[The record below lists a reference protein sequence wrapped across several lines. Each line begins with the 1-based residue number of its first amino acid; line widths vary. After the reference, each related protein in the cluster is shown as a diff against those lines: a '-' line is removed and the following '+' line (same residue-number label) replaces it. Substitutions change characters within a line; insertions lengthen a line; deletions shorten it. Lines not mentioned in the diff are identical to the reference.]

1 MLITDSK
8 ILKRY
13 CEKALSEKVMA
24 FDTEFM
30 RDKTYYPKLSLVQ
43 IATKD
48 SVFAV
53 DMLCGLDYS
62 PLKKLL
68 SAPNLLKVIH
78 SARQDLELLYNF
90 FGIIPQ
96 NLLDTQTAALFLG
109 YKDSPSF
116 ELLAADFLDIKVSK
130 ALQFSDWLI
139 RPLSDEQLK
148 YAITD
153 ANLLYDLFFKIEERL
168 NKLDR
173 FAWALEES
181 NLIKCGSKFITS
193 IESILNKF
201 TSAIN
206 KESDLIKCYDLLSWR
221 EEKAKALDVPR
232 NYVLKE
238 EVIIQLCHKK
248 PVTIEE
254 LLKYKLH
261 PNLDEENLYEIL
273 RIMQDETLDESK
285 SKIIK
290 NVLNNKKFIFLNKNN
305 LFYMLKI
312 LVEVASENLG
322 IHEQL
327 LATTTDILLFAHDKE
342 SRANQGWRRTAIGN
356 SMQDLK
362 EGKLLLG
369 FKDGNFFISG

>member
-1 MLITDSK
+1 
-8 ILKRY
+8 
-13 CEKALSEKVMA
+13 MA

-48 SVFAV
+48 SAFAV
-53 DMLCGLDYS
+53 DMLCGLNYS
-62 PLKKLL
+62 PLKQLL
-68 SAPNLLKVIH
+68 SAPHLLKIIH

-116 ELLAADFLDIKVSK
+116 ELLAADFLNTKVSK

-139 RPLSDEQLK
+139 RPLSDEQLQ

-153 ANLLYDLFFKIEERL
+153 ANLLYELFFKIEEQL
-168 NKLDR
+168 NKSDR

-201 TSAIN
+201 TSAIT
-206 KESDLIKCYDLLSWR
+206 KESDLLKCYDLLSWR

-232 NYVLKE
+232 NYIIKE
-238 EVIIQLCHKK
+238 EVIIQLCQKK
-248 PVTIEE
+248 PVTLEE
-254 LLKYKLH
+254 LSKYKIH
-261 PNLDEENLYEIL
+261 PNLDEKNLYEIL
-273 RIMQDETLDESK
+273 KIMQDQTQDDSK
-285 SKIIK
+285 FEIIR
-290 NVLNNKKFIFLNKNN
+290 NILTNKKFIFLNKNN
-305 LFYMLKI
+305 LFFMLKI
-312 LVEVASENLG
+312 LVEVISKDLG

-342 SRANQGWRRTAIGN
+342 SRVTRGWRKTAIGN
-356 SMQDLK
+356 AMQNLK
-362 EGKLLLG
+362 NGKLLLG
-369 FKDGNFFISG
+369 FKDGNFFISE

>member
-1 MLITDSK
+1 MLITDNK
-8 ILKRY
+8 TLQQY
-13 CEKALSEKVMA
+13 CEKALIEKVMA

-53 DMLCGLDYS
+53 DMLCGLDYL
-62 PLKKLL
+62 PLRKLL
-68 SAPNLLKVIH
+68 SSPHLLKVIH

-116 ELLAADFLDIKVSK
+116 ELLAADFLNVKVSK

-139 RPLSDEQLK
+139 RPLSDEQLQ

-153 ANLLYDLFFKIEERL
+153 ANLLYELFFKIEERL

-181 NLIKCGSKFITS
+181 NLIKCGSKFITP
-193 IESILNKF
+193 IETMLNKF
-201 TSAIN
+201 AGAIN
-206 KESDLIKCYDLLSWR
+206 KESDLLKCYDLLSWR
-221 EEKAKALDVPR
+221 EEKAKTLNVPR
-232 NYVLKE
+232 NYIIKE

-248 PVTIEE
+248 PLALED

-273 RIMQDETLDESK
+273 KIMQDEALDMAKNE
-285 SKIIK
+285 IIK
-290 NVLNNKKFIFLNKNN
+290 NILNNKKFAFLSKNN
-305 LFYMLKI
+305 LFFMLKI
-312 LVEVASENLG
+312 LVEVISKKLG

-327 LATTTDILLFAHDKE
+327 LATTTDILLLAHDKE
-342 SRANQGWRRTAIGN
+342 SRVNQGWRRTAIGN